1 MSSNPESQNTC
12 NDAVTEVLG
21 PDSRGRFR
29 AGGAGVCKTQM
40 KKMAN
45 IKKKQAYEGRKNEE
59 WKTSI
64 QGQLAEVTDAVKD
77 LTSIVRDMR
86 SVPQTGS
93 HRGER
98 ALSSDVGKMVKV
110 LGGWPTI
117 ECAWGIVKNV
127 DPTHKYCERCLGDGN
142 YLVYVTNVLVSE
154 AVLPLPH
161 DDHYTTLGE
170 LGQGHVIWPKAS
182 LVFV

>member
-1 MSSNPESQNTC
+1 
-12 NDAVTEVLG
+12 
-21 PDSRGRFR
+21 
-29 AGGAGVCKTQM
+29 
-40 KKMAN
+40 
-45 IKKKQAYEGRKNEE
+45 
-59 WKTSI
+59 
-64 QGQLAEVTDAVKD
+64 
-77 LTSIVRDMR
+77 
-86 SVPQTGS
+86 
-93 HRGER
+93 
-98 ALSSDVGKMVKV
+98 SDVGKMVKV

-117 ECAWGIVKNV
+117 EYAWGIVKNV